1 MFTSLDILPG
11 PEGRKRNADVV
22 KKLPIAE
29 YSVVKKPVG
38 PVDQQTLFVAAS
50 GRDDRAGG
58 AVKSDMENTGI
69 EPVTSWLQTRRSP
82 S

>member
-1 MFTSLDILPG
+1 MWS
-11 PEGRKRNADVV
+11 

-29 YSVVKKPVG
+29 YSVVKKPSAEIF
-38 PVDQQTLFVAAS
+38 LSAYLS
-50 GRDDRAGG
+50 DRTRG
-58 AVKSDMENTGI
+58 AVKKNWLVENTGI